1 MFVLPLLQL
10 TCQTSFGA
18 PPDDWRKNLPEP
30 VVAARPGWVDLYYGY
45 LAEAREIAING
56 LDGMLET
63 WKKTGTLFE
72 NYNQEKPGA
81 PGGSS
86 KADFVGWSG
95 VQPIAT
101 LIETII
107 GIRTHAPRS

>member
-1 MFVLPLLQL
+1 
-10 TCQTSFGA
+10 
-18 PPDDWRKNLPEP
+18 
-30 VVAARPGWVDLYYGY
+30 
-45 LAEAREIAING
+45 
-56 LDGMLET
+56 MLET